1 VLPSFRWCCED
12 GDDFFD
18 DFYATLS
25 ERAPGIGA
33 MFAHVDMQQQ
43 NRLIRRGVE
52 HLVNFALG
60 SEEST
65 EQLRRMARTH
75 GREQLNIAPEL
86 YGLWVDTLMETV
98 RMHDPNANDHVE
110 AAWRIVLRGGIDLII
125 AGY

>member
-1 VLPSFRWCCED
+1 
-12 GDDFFD
+12 
-18 DFYATLS
+18 
-25 ERAPGIGA
+25 